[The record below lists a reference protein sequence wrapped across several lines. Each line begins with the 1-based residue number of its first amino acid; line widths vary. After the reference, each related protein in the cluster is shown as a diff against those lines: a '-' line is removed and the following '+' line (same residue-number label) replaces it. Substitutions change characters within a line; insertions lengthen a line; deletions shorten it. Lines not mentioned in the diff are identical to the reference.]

1 MLGCARIGLHDL
13 VMATKRE
20 YVSPDKEAPIEML
33 DTPRS
38 AETSL
43 PWPGP
48 KATPGLSPMGYQE
61 LLEAF
66 ERLQEKNS
74 RRTVALASAAHEL
87 KTPLAVMAGYLDV
100 LLSQKSGPL
109 SEHQQRILRDMQ
121 TNRVRLQRFIDDFLI
136 SSALEG
142 GKLNMRFEHG
152 DLNACLSEI
161 YTLWLAR
168 FKSKK
173 IAFYFPMHDKL
184 EPFSFDYYKT
194 QRVLSNLL
202 ENSLKFTPSGG
213 SVWLSAAPDFWE
225 RRNRQERWLFEERRW
240 ESTAAMNSV
249 HITVSDTGVGIAPEN
264 QQEIFDEFVRLAQP
278 EHESEGI
285 GLGLAIARRLVQAH
299 GGKSW
304 VESEPGSGSK
314 FSFLLPRKPA

>member
-1 MLGCARIGLHDL
+1 MPRLAL
-13 VMATKRE
+13 
-20 YVSPDKEAPIEML
+20 APKV
-33 DTPRS
+33 DS
-38 AETSL
+38 GAEPL
-43 PWPGP
+43 P
-48 KATPGLSPMGYQE
+48 YQE

-66 ERLQEKNS
+66 ERLQEKN
-74 RRTVALASAAHEL
+74 RQRTVALASAAHEL
-87 KTPLAVMAGYLDV
+87 KTPLAIMAGYLDV
-100 LLSQKSGPL
+100 LLSQKPGSL
-109 SEHQQRILRDMQ
+109 SEYQRRILADMQ
-121 TNRVRLQRFIDDFLI
+121 ANRVRLQRFIDDFLT
-136 SSALEG
+136 SSALEN

-161 YTLWLAR
+161 DTLWLAR

-173 IAFYFPMHDKL
+173 VAFYFPVQDKL

-202 ENSLKFTPSGG
+202 ENSFKYTPSGG
-213 SVWLSAAPDFWE
+213 SVWLNAEPYFWE
-225 RRNRQERWLFEERRW
+225 RRNRQDRWLFEERRW

-249 HITVSDTGVGIAPEN
+249 RITVSDTGVGIAPEN
-264 QQEIFDEFVRLAQP
+264 QQEIFEEFVRLAQP

-299 GGKSW
+299 GGKIW
-304 VESEPGSGSK
+304 VESEPESGSK